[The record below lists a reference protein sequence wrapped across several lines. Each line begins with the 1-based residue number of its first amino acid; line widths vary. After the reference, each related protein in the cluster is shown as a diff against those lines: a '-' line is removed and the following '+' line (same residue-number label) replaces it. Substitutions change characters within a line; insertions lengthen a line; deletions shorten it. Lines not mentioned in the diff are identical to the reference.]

1 MKNGFLLIIALFVLS
16 FSFGANIVTKLPPIM
31 AKDIFIPIG
40 NTGQK
45 ISILDLSRIRVKEVE
60 ALTGKKMSFIEKAGF
75 RATQHKLRMNI
86 NYDGTVNSKRLA
98 KRLNNAEDGASG
110 FHLGGFALGLLLS
123 LIGVLIA
130 YLLPGDAQASRT
142 KWAWIGAALSVIW
155 IIILIA

>member
-1 MKNGFLLIIALFVLS
+1 
-16 FSFGANIVTKLPPIM
+16 M

-45 ISILDLSRIRVKEVE
+45 ISILDLSRIKVKEVE

-110 FHLGGFALGLLLS
+110 FHLGGSPLVYCFH
-123 LIGVLIA
+123 
-130 YLLPGDAQASRT
+130 
-142 KWAWIGAALSVIW
+142 
-155 IIILIA
+155 